1 MKPIQLSSLIKI
13 WYKPLPRFPK
23 IIWPIIDIR
32 LSYSNNSLPQP
43 ILALVDSGASHS
55 ILHIEIAKFLGFDLK
70 RLGTSQA
77 GAISVGGSHKIWVLL
92 DPLTVDI
99 YGRIFTFKF
108 SVIDNPNLIW
118 PCILGEDSIFQVAKL
133 DFQKYKGYFEIRFR
147 QDIN

>member
-1 MKPIQLSSLIKI
+1 MKPIQLSSPIKI

-23 IIWPIIDIR
+23 ISWPIIDIKIFHN
-32 LSYSNNSLPQP
+32 SKSLPQP

-70 RLGTSQA
+70 ELGSSQA
-77 GAISVGGSHKIWVLL
+77 GGLSAGGSHKTWQLP

-99 YGRIFTFKF
+99 YGRLFTFKF

-118 PCILGEDSIFQVAKL
+118 PCILGEDSIFQIAKL
-133 DFQKYKGYFEIRFR
+133 DFLKFKGYFEIRFR